1 MTATSPVSP
10 GRSASPI
17 PADRSETRWFR
28 ALLLVDRSA
37 RATGP
42 FCPKVARA
50 AVASALSAIA
60 RALAASLAPDT
71 LTTAK
76 IATLT
81 GVTEVH
87 HG

>member
-10 GRSASPI
+10 SRSTSPDSYGSQRN
-17 PADRSETRWFR
+17 PMVSR
-28 ALLLVDRSA
+28 AP
-37 RATGP
+37 ATGP
-42 FCPKVARA
+42 FSPKVTRA

-60 RALAASLAPDT
+60 GALAACLAPDT
-71 LTTAK
+71 LTMAK

>member
-10 GRSASPI
+10 GRSTSPDSNGSQRNPMAS
-17 PADRSETRWFR
+17 R
-28 ALLLVDRSA
+28 AP
-37 RATGP
+37 ATGP
-42 FCPKVARA
+42 FSPKATRA

-60 RALAASLAPDT
+60 GALAASLAPDT

-87 HG
+87 HD

>member
-10 GRSASPI
+10 GRSTSPGSTGSQRN
-17 PADRSETRWFR
+17 PQDSRVLATEPF
-28 ALLLVDRSA
+28 ALTV
-37 RATGP
+37 TW
-42 FCPKVARA
+42 A

-60 RALAASLAPDT
+60 GALAASLAPDT
-71 LTTAK
+71 PTTAR

-81 GVTEVH
+81 GVTEVR

>member
-1 MTATSPVSP
+1 MTATSPVF
-10 GRSASPI
+10 
-17 PADRSETRWFR
+17 PA
-28 ALLLVDRSA
+28 
-37 RATGP
+37 
-42 FCPKVARA
+42 
-50 AVASALSAIA
+50 
-60 RALAASLAPDT
+60 ALAAFLASDT

>member
-10 GRSASPI
+10 GRSASPDSSGSQRN
-17 PADRSETRWFR
+17 PMVSR
-28 ALLLVDRSA
+28 AP
-37 RATGP
+37 ATGP
-42 FCPKVARA
+42 FSPKVTWA

-60 RALAASLAPDT
+60 GARAASLAPDT

-76 IATLT
+76 IATLA

>member
-1 MTATSPVSP
+1 MTAASPVSP
-10 GRSASPI
+10 GRSTSPDFSGSQRI
-17 PADRSETRWFR
+17 PVVSR
-28 ALLLVDRSA
+28 VP
-37 RATGP
+37 ATGP
-42 FCPKVARA
+42 FSPKVTWA
-50 AVASALSAIA
+50 AEASALSAIA
-60 RALAASLAPDT
+60 GALAASLAPDM

>member
-10 GRSASPI
+10 GRSTNPGSNGSQRDPHDSRVLA
-17 PADRSETRWFR
+17 AE
-28 ALLLVDRSA
+28 
-37 RATGP
+37 P
-42 FCPKVARA
+42 FAPTVTWA

-60 RALAASLAPDT
+60 SALASLAPDT
-71 LTTAK
+71 FTIAR
-76 IATLT
+76 IATPT

>member
-1 MTATSPVSP
+1 MTATSPICP
-10 GRSASPI
+10 GRSTSPGSSGSQRN
-17 PADRSETRWFR
+17 PVVSR
-28 ALLLVDRSA
+28 AP
-37 RATGP
+37 ATGTFAP
-42 FCPKVARA
+42 QVAWA

-60 RALAASLAPDT
+60 GALAASLAPDT

-81 GVTEVH
+81 GVTEVR